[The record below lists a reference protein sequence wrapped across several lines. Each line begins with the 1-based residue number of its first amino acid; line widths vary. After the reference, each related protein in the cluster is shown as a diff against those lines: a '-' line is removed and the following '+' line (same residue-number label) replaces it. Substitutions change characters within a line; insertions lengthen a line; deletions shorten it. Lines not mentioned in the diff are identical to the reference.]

1 MVLPFA
7 MVDNM
12 GWWAIPVTT
21 LITFTLYG
29 IDGIASQLEDPFRR
43 NKIDINMDDIVEDI
57 RSEILVLLDEWK
69 RVGESELGDR
79 GQWFVDGMS
88 AKTPEMGGQAGEGGW
103 RGGFEPCCG
112 EAGV

>member
-57 RSEILVLLDEWK
+57 RSEILVLVDEWK
-69 RVGESELGDR
+69 RVGEGEGGDR
-79 GQWFVDGMS
+79 GKWFDEVGGM
-88 AKTPEMGGQAGEGGW
+88 KTPEFGAQGGGW
-103 RGGFEPCCG
+103 RGGYEECC
-112 EAGV
+112 ENAGV